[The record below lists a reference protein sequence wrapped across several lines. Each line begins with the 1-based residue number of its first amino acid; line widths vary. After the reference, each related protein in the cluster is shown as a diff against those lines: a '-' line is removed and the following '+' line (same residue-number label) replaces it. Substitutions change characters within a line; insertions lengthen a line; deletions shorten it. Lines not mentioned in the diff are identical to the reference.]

1 MYEPTKG
8 GSGLQSYFTD
18 MLVDTDRN
26 QKYCKAIHDCVQ
38 EFLKRE
44 GRRPVVL
51 DAGCGTG
58 LLTLYALSA
67 GAERVIAVDVDAY
80 HTDRLKSRLGDDLAR
95 RVDVLNVQKKNP
107 FAAKS
112 VQPELQYDI
121 LVSELLGTFS
131 NSESASLYLR
141 QYAGHMRAHRSGAVY
156 TVPQRVAQT
165 VRRCQVPAHVAA
177 ELDTNWKQ
185 QFMPTELVAWF
196 YQNEAPRYLDPEVV
210 VRRDDFSVRPFEVA
224 LPRQQLLP
232 GFYVCE
238 WKAQLWRGTEL
249 HNTWEWAFEHEHAH
263 CKHARS
269 RAWGLMLFR
278 VPFVAVV
285 VANATAGDRD
295 AVAPAIRTPRGDLR
309 VTGDGASDRRY
320 DNLRWSNP
328 TPRAAEAYEAQQRK
342 LDDRLR
348 RGQPPVFDGFV
359 SMKLVA
365 GPVRAGVSHEALFHC
380 TLGAIVRGLQELGV
394 CDGWHQSLDFFA
406 TLPYLVTPK
415 RTSRY
420 DVPVATIKF
429 KKDNYLAVG
438 SGFYFSCSP
447 AKAKAASAKASP
459 AKAKAASA
467 KASPAKAK
475 AASAKVSPA
484 KASPAKAKAASAK
497 VSPLAKAKTASPKAS
512 PAKSKA
518 ASAKTSPA
526 KVKAPSPKAPSQAP
540 VKKKSKRDQTVE
552 LLFRALKAV
561 RSAEDVEDVLFQKQ
575 FYDPTLWRDALVMN
589 GYDKNRANLLR
600 MQELQREVF
609 GSFVKT
615 RLSADEIAA
624 IGAESSDSD
633 ESSDDDYEF
642 VDEEEEEDGYAYAR
656 EDDVELGNVLQTKRR
671 A

>member
-26 QKYCKAIHDCVQ
+26 QKYCTAIHDCVQ
-38 EFLKRE
+38 NFSKRE

-80 HTDRLKSRLGDDLAR
+80 HTDRLKSRLGNDLAR

-107 FAAKS
+107 YAAKS

-232 GFYVCE
+232 GVYVCE
-238 WKAQLWRGTEL
+238 WKALLWRGTEL

-467 KASPAKAK
+467 KA
-475 AASAKVSPA
+475 
-484 KASPAKAKAASAK
+484 
-497 VSPLAKAKTASPKAS
+497 
-512 PAKSKA
+512 

-526 KVKAPSPKAPSQAP
+526 KASPKAPSQAP
-540 VKKKSKRDQTVE
+540 VKKKSKRDQTVH